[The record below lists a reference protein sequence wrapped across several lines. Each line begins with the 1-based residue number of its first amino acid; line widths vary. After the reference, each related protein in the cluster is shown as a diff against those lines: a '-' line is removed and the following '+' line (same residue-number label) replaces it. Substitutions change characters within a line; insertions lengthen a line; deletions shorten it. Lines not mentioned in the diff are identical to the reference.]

1 MSQVHD
7 TATAEALDALSASV
21 DALLAAGVSPFGVD
35 DARVLIGE
43 VESLARRVRAVQVE
57 LVDAIDRSGVHR
69 VDGHR
74 SARAMVAHG
83 ANLSGPE
90 AAR

>member
-7 TATAEALDALSASV
+7 TTTAEALDALSASV
-21 DALLAAGVSPFGVD
+21 DALLAAGVAPFDVD

-69 VDGHR
+69 V
-74 SARAMVAHG
+74 
-83 ANLSGPE
+83 
-90 AAR
+90 